1 MNRIYKRYHI
11 GFWIVKITILFIFFQ
26 LPTQHENPFFW
37 IASPT
42 AITLH
47 MAYFYSIY
55 NVLFTR
61 FFETKKYL
69 FFIFGVGL
77 CSILHSI
84 GLWWVWSGFENILIS
99 TPTPYL
105 SGFIGANFIFFSIS
119 FTWRYL
125 NYLIAKARRNF
136 VITNELKTA
145 ELSFLKAQINPHFLF
160 NILGCINGLALTKS
174 HQTAYAIENFNQLIQ
189 ASSKMKSGIKIDLND
204 EMNFLKNYINLQKM
218 RYSVPVDTEF
228 PESVNINLSIEP
240 LLILP
245 LIEHVF
251 KYGDVSDEG
260 YISIKFS
267 IKNKNITISV
277 RNMTTRTNSETDL
290 GKNLDILK
298 RRLAITYPKRF
309 ELSKRQYTDN
319 FITTLNLTLDAK

>member
-1 MNRIYKRYHI
+1 MH
-11 GFWIVKITILFIFFQ
+11 
-26 LPTQHENPFFW
+26 
-37 IASPT
+37 
-42 AITLH
+42 
-47 MAYFYSIY
+47 
-55 NVLFTR
+55 
-61 FFETKKYL
+61 
-69 FFIFGVGL
+69 
-77 CSILHSI
+77 
-84 GLWWVWSGFENILIS
+84 
-99 TPTPYL
+99 
-105 SGFIGANFIFFSIS
+105 
-119 FTWRYL
+119 
-125 NYLIAKARRNF
+125 
-136 VITNELKTA
+136 
-145 ELSFLKAQINPHFLF
+145 
-160 NILGCINGLALTKS
+160 
-174 HQTAYAIENFNQLIQ
+174 
-189 ASSKMKSGIKIDLND
+189 
-204 EMNFLKNYINLQKM
+204 
-218 RYSVPVDTEF
+218 VDTEF